1 LVPLMTLLSC
11 FGSSSATYDSV
22 VFLSNWLHLPAS
34 VLDLYVE
41 TSAITRFGQV
51 LVSVSGFF
59 FVTLVVPLL
68 YFKKVRFR
76 AARFLAGVGAGAVLC
91 TGIVGVAVALRPTLF
106 PAVTS
111 RYAFLQLDP
120 RLTQGVRSS
129 IAVAE
134 PERSESGT
142 DPSSGTSSLGN
153 IRKRGILRV
162 GFNPHVIPFSY
173 RNARGELVGFD
184 ISYAYRL
191 AHDLGVSIEL
201 VPFAWQSLAG
211 DLTDHRFDIAMSGIY
226 DTDERIQALVVSP
239 PYYATPLA
247 LIVRSPRAEAFLD
260 ADGELSR
267 PGLKLA
273 VFDDPV
279 LVPLSRALFPKA
291 QLVIVPDYDSFSVI
305 NFPVEGAVWTLQQ
318 ATAWAAEHPGFTAVA
333 PDHLS
338 GPISTVFVMAPDSGE
353 LGAYVS
359 QWLQLRADDGF
370 RAEQVAYWFQL
381 RPRRSSSPRWNLLD
395 FLRGRS
401 GDAS

>member
-1 LVPLMTLLSC
+1 
-11 FGSSSATYDSV
+11 
-22 VFLSNWLHLPAS
+22 
-34 VLDLYVE
+34 
-41 TSAITRFGQV
+41 
-51 LVSVSGFF
+51 
-59 FVTLVVPLL
+59 
-68 YFKKVRFR
+68 
-76 AARFLAGVGAGAVLC
+76 VLC
-91 TGIVGVAVALRPTLF
+91 CSIVGVAVALRPTVF

-120 RLTQGVRSS
+120 RLTQGLRSS
-129 IAVAE
+129 IAAAE
-134 PERSESGT
+134 PPPSDAGT
-142 DPSSGTSSLGN
+142 DAAWGTSSVAN
-153 IRKRGILRV
+153 IRKRGFLRV

-191 AHDLGVSIEL
+191 ARDLGVSIEL
-201 VPFAWQSLAG
+201 VPFAWQRLAG

-247 LIVRSPRAEAFLD
+247 LIVPSPRAEAFLD

-279 LVPLSRALFPKA
+279 LVPLSRRLFPRA
-291 QLVIVPDYDSFSVI
+291 QLVIVPDYDSLPGI
-305 NFPVEGAVWTLQQ
+305 YHRVEAAVWTLEQ
-318 ATAWAAEHPGFTAVA
+318 ATAWASEHPGFTAVA

-353 LGAYVS
+353 LGAYVG

-370 RAEQVAYWFQL
+370 HAEQVAYWFQL
-381 RPRRSSSPRWNLLD
+381 RPRQSSSPRWNLLD

-401 GDAS
+401 D